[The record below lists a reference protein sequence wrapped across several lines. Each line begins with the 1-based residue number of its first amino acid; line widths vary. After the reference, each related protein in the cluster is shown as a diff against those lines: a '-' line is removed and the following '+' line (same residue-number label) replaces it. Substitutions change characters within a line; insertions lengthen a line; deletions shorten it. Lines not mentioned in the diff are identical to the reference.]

1 MSDTDLHR
9 LTLVELRNLLAQRKL
24 SSVEL
29 LDCYAARIE
38 RLNPAVNSVVTLDL
52 ERAYT
57 EARLADA
64 EVRAV
69 QDAVHL
75 ADVWL
80 DPVVTF
86 PATGAPAQAWSRSQ
100 WLEQTLPAWKVAP
113 PSSDR

>member
-1 MSDTDLHR
+1 MSETDLHR

-64 EVRAV
+64 EVKLGRHTRPLAGIPITVKDALAV
-69 QDAVHL
+69 Q
-75 ADVWL
+75 
-80 DPVVTF
+80 
-86 PATGAPAQAWSRSQ
+86 GMR
-100 WLEQTLPAWKVAP
+100 
-113 PSSDR
+113 